1 MKRLGVTHIVNV
13 AVELLAMWPDEFSYK
28 IVPNLKETRTS
39 LLQEMNNL
47 MDFMNDAHSQG
58 GIILVSWFYGENRS
72 ASVVLA
78 YLMQRYGWTY
88 DTAEAYLSDH

>member
-1 MKRLGVTHIVNV
+1 MSKPTLKRLGVTHIVNV

-58 GIILVSWFYGENRS
+58 GIILVS
-72 ASVVLA
+72 
-78 YLMQRYGWTY
+78 
-88 DTAEAYLSDH
+88 